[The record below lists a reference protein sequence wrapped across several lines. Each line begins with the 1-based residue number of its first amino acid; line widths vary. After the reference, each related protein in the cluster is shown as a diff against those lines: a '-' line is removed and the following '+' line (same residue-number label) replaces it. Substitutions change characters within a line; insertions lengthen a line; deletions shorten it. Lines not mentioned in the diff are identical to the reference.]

1 MTHED
6 EIIIKEVLKETLDT
20 YKKVFEEAKQLK
32 KDGKHL
38 KKLNNNLENII
49 SKIKINEKYKNI
61 LDEVILDC
69 DYITS
74 NDIKHLISDRLFLY
88 FIESLENFSQGKEVA
103 AMSRNRRSIIYQL
116 NQSDWKEALLNFQ
129 SQFLIPCKKTLSRA
143 RPQFFPLGLPLSER
157 QDDKKLFRLLL
168 ASFGGF
174 CGSLSKQIR

>member
-38 KKLNNNLENII
+38 KKLNNNLENIL

-61 LDEVILDC
+61 LDEVVLDC

-88 FIESLENFSQGKEVA
+88 FIESLENFSRGKEVTP
-103 AMSRNRRSIIYQL
+103 MSKNRRSVIYQL
-116 NQSDWKEALLNFQ
+116 NQGD
-129 SQFLIPCKKTLSRA
+129 
-143 RPQFFPLGLPLSER
+143 
-157 QDDKKLFRLLL
+157 
-168 ASFGGF
+168 
-174 CGSLSKQIR
+174 